1 MEEKNLMDPVT
12 GEIYEPEEQP
22 QIVTP
27 APAPSVPMNL
37 GNINQGTVAIEASRA
52 VAEAQGKLYIA
63 KAFPR
68 DETRARTAVMEV
80 CSRYEFA
87 SKAFYAFPRGKETI
101 TGPNIRFAEELA
113 RCWGNV
119 DYGIKELSRDSGKSE
134 LQAYAWDLETN
145 TQSVQNF
152 TNPHQ
157 REVGKK
163 MVSLTSDR
171 DIYEN
176 NANMA
181 ARRLRAR
188 ILAILPAWLVEA
200 AINQCRKTVAAG
212 EKGMILIDRIRV
224 LVQMFGKFGVTQDQ
238 IEKRLKKKVDAMSED
253 ELAEY
258 VGIYNSIKDK
268 DSTPSQWFGNNDA
281 VASDITNALKGEKN
295 E

>member
-12 GEIYEPEEQP
+12 GEIYDPEEQAQTVVP
-22 QIVTP
+22 A
-27 APAPSVPMNL
+27 APASVPMQL

-68 DETRARTAVMEV
+68 NETKAYSSVMEV
-80 CSRYEFA
+80 CSRYGFA

-188 ILAILPAWLVEA
+188 ILAILPAWLVDA
-200 AINQCRKTVAAG
+200 AIDRCKKTVAAG

-238 IEKRLKKKVDAMSED
+238 IEKRLKKKVDTMSED

-268 DSTPSQWFGNNDA
+268 DSTAVSWFGTEEKAADL
-281 VASDITNALKGEKN
+281 TNAVNDIK
-295 E
+295 

>member
-12 GEIYEPEEQP
+12 GEVYDPEEQA
-22 QIVTP
+22 QTVAP
-27 APAPSVPMNL
+27 APAAVPMQL
-37 GNINQGTVAIEASRA
+37 QNINQGTVAIEASRA

-68 DETRARTAVMEV
+68 DETKARTAVMEV

-188 ILAILPAWLVEA
+188 ILAILPAWLVDA
-200 AINQCRKTVAAG
+200 AIAQCKATVAKG
-212 EKGMILIDRIRV
+212 QGGMILIDRVRV
-224 LVQMFGKFGVTQDQ
+224 LVQKFGRFGVTQDQ

-268 DSTPSQWFGNNDA
+268 DSTALSWFGNNDA

>member
-12 GEIYEPEEQP
+12 GEIFDPEEQA
-22 QIVTP
+22 QTV
-27 APAPSVPMNL
+27 APAAPAAVPMQL
-37 GNINQGTVAIEASRA
+37 QNINQGTVAIEASRA

-68 DETRARTAVMEV
+68 DETKAYSSVMEV
-80 CSRYEFA
+80 CSRYGFA

-188 ILAILPAWLVEA
+188 ILAILPAWLVDA
-200 AINQCRKTVAAG
+200 AIERCKKTVAAG

-268 DSTPSQWFGNNDA
+268 DSTAVSWFGTEEKAADL
-281 VASDITNALKGEKN
+281 TNAVNDIK
-295 E
+295 

>member
-1 MEEKNLMDPVT
+1 MEETKMIDSYT
-12 GEIYEPEEQP
+12 GEIYDPAEQP
-22 QIVTP
+22 QTVTP
-27 APAPSVPMNL
+27 TAPAAVPLNL

-63 KAFPR
+63 KTFPR
-68 DETRARTAVMEV
+68 DETRAYSNVMEV
-80 CSRYEFA
+80 CSRYGFA
-87 SKAFYAFPRGKETI
+87 SKAFYAFPRSGETI

-134 LQAYAWDLETN
+134 MQAYAWDLETN

-157 REVGKK
+157 REVKKK
-163 MVSLTSDR
+163 MVTLTSDR

-188 ILAILPAWLVEA
+188 ILAILPSWLVDA
-200 AINQCRKTVAAG
+200 AIAQCKKTVAQG
-212 EKGMILIDRIRV
+212 DGKMPLIDRVRI
-224 LVQMFGKFGVTQDQ
+224 LVSSFGKFGVTQDQ
-238 IEKRLKKKVDAMSED
+238 IEKRLKHKADSMSED
-253 ELAEY
+253 ELTEF

-268 DSTPSQWFGNNDA
+268 DSTPAQWFGNEETAPDL
-281 VASDITNALKGEKN
+281 TNAINGIK
-295 E
+295 